1 MQNLGRDDP
10 PRTGTPPLKES
21 PSPLAGSN
29 LKPVNILEELPELQK
44 LVVLAQLYTNALTE
58 AKTACLQHDHA
69 KAHELVSRA
78 REQYYWKFRN
88 HVGKEPDT
96 RGLSKGEAKKALTR
110 HQQINGTLAR
120 FDRVLLL
127 LDKMS
132 QSKPD
137 KQPAPDQ
144 HTEPKPT
151 VKLPENV
158 RQEIQRAQGAEAQF
172 KVVQT
177 YFNAAP
183 VQTSQQI
190 RDGSFYSL
198 LHQDE
203 ILLLLCKSNVVTS
216 DTVGMSLAFTGQD
229 LKPIPR
235 RRLLEFGKQNRLH
248 QLDLKKLKAVNP
260 AQMAVVAASPPSGE
274 TRVRTINE
282 LFASLIPVAKA
293 SGLPLNIDAIVFVR
307 EHDLP
312 LQKYQAAFNTINGL
326 YLNME
331 TAAGKLLQ
339 QIKKD
344 EQDHASG
351 VLKMSALEWQR
362 KKQRDTEQTTK
373 VNSALRYFRLALDQL
388 NTLISPGD

>member
-1 MQNLGRDDP
+1 MQDQDRDNS
-10 PRTGTPPLKES
+10 PRTGTAPLKES
-21 PSPLAGSN
+21 RSPLAGSN

-69 KAHELVSRA
+69 KAHELVRGA
-78 REQYYWKFRN
+78 REQYYRKFRN
-88 HVGKEPDT
+88 HIGKEPDT
-96 RGLSKGEAKKALTR
+96 RGLSKGDAQKALAR
-110 HQQINGTLAR
+110 HQQINDTLAR
-120 FDRVLLL
+120 FDRMLPLLE
-127 LDKMS
+127 KMS
-132 QSKPD
+132 QLKPE
-137 KQPAPDQ
+137 KQPPPNQ
-144 HTEPKPT
+144 QTEPKPT
-151 VKLPENV
+151 VRLPENL
-158 RQEIQRAQGAEAQF
+158 RQEIQGAQGAEAQF
-172 KVVQT
+172 KVVQA
-177 YFNAAP
+177 YFNAVP
-183 VQTSQQI
+183 VETSQQI
-190 RDGSFYSL
+190 RDGGLYSL
-198 LHQDE
+198 LHQGE
-203 ILLLLCKSNVVTS
+203 ILLLLCKSNVATS
-216 DTVGMSLAFTGQD
+216 DAVGMSLAFTDQD
-229 LKPIPR
+229 LKPILR
-235 RRLLEFGKQNRLH
+235 RKLLEFGKQNRLH
-248 QLDLKKLKAVNP
+248 QLDLKKVKAVNP
-260 AQMAVVAASPPSGE
+260 APMPVVDSSQPSGE
-274 TRVRTINE
+274 TKIRTINE

-312 LQKYQAAFNTINGL
+312 LQQYRAAFNTINGL

-331 TAAGKLLQ
+331 TAAGKLMQ

>member
-1 MQNLGRDDP
+1 M
-10 PRTGTPPLKES
+10 
-21 PSPLAGSN
+21 
-29 LKPVNILEELPELQK
+29 EELPELQK
-44 LVVLAQLYTNALTE
+44 LVVLAHLYTNALTE

-69 KAHELVSRA
+69 KAHELVSGA
-78 REQYYWKFRN
+78 REQYYRKFRN
-88 HVGKEPDT
+88 HIGKEPDT
-96 RGLSKGEAKKALTR
+96 RGLSKGDAQKALAR
-110 HQQINGTLAR
+110 HQQINDTLAR
-120 FDRVLLL
+120 FDRMLPLLE
-127 LDKMS
+127 KMS
-132 QSKPD
+132 QSKPE
-137 KQPAPDQ
+137 KQPAPNQ
-144 HTEPKPT
+144 QTEPKPT
-151 VKLPENV
+151 VRLPENL
-158 RQEIQRAQGAEAQF
+158 RQEIQGAQGAEAQF
-172 KVVQT
+172 KVVQA
-177 YFNAAP
+177 YFNAVP

-198 LHQDE
+198 LHQGE

-229 LKPIPR
+229 LKPILR
-235 RRLLEFGKQNRLH
+235 RNLLELGKQNRLH
-248 QLDLKKLKAVNP
+248 QLDLKKVKAVNP
-260 AQMAVVAASPPSGE
+260 AQMAVVDSSQPSGE
-274 TRVRTINE
+274 TRIRTINE

-312 LQKYQAAFNTINGL
+312 LQQYQAAFSTINGL

-331 TAAGKLLQ
+331 TAAGTLMQ

>member
-1 MQNLGRDDP
+1 MQNLGRDNS
-10 PRTGTPPLKES
+10 PRKGTAPLKES
-21 PSPLAGSN
+21 PSPLAGSH

-44 LVVLAQLYTNALTE
+44 LVVLAHLYTNALTE

-78 REQYYWKFRN
+78 REQYYRKFRN
-88 HVGKEPDT
+88 HIGKEQDT
-96 RGLSKGEAKKALTR
+96 RGLSKGDAQKALAR
-110 HQQINGTLAR
+110 HRQINDTLAR
-120 FDRVLLL
+120 FDRVLPLL
-127 LDKMS
+127 EQMS
-132 QSKPD
+132 QSKSE
-137 KQPAPDQ
+137 KQPTPNQ
-144 HTEPKPT
+144 QTEPKPT
-151 VKLPENV
+151 VRLPENL
-158 RQEIQRAQGAEAQF
+158 RQEIQGAQGAEAQF
-172 KVVQT
+172 KVVQAH
-177 YFNAAP
+177 FNAAP
-183 VQTSQQI
+183 VQTSQQL
-190 RDGSFYSL
+190 RDGRFYSL
-198 LHQDE
+198 LHQGE

-229 LKPIPR
+229 LKPILR
-235 RRLLEFGKQNRLH
+235 RNLLELGKQNKLH
-248 QLDLKKLKAVNP
+248 QLDLKKVKAAKP
-260 AQMAVVAASPPSGE
+260 AQMAVVDGSQPSGE
-274 TRVRTINE
+274 TRIRTINE

-307 EHDLP
+307 DHDLP
-312 LQKYQAAFNTINGL
+312 LQKYQAAFSTINGL

-331 TAAGKLLQ
+331 TAAGKVLQ